1 MNTYKF
7 DHDGQTISIDARNTR
22 TSQRRFRGFVRG
34 ELTAGGQTILASK
47 RCPKGHSMRKK
58 PCTSSN

>member
-7 DHDGQTISIDARNTR
+7 DYEGKSISITARNTR
-22 TSQRRFRGFVRG
+22 TARRRFRGFVRG
-34 ELTAGGQTILASK
+34 ELTTGGQTILARK

-58 PCTSSN
+58 S

>member
-7 DHDGQTISIDARNTR
+7 DHEGKSISIDARNAR

-34 ELTAGGQTILASK
+34 ELTIEGQTILASK
-47 RCPKGHSMRKK
+47 RTPKGHSMRKRK
-58 PCTSSN
+58 E